1 MHHVGLRSAARTVIS
16 PNTLTDVPRFVS
28 YSCARLY
35 VLVSMANRRCTY
47 FEQWFTHFFSFK
59 NIVIGEELLF
69 EDTGVDGIS
78 RDMSMNVDRTQGYG
92 DKVRVGSTYTRSDKS
107 YSSQAP
113 DSPGG
118 SIGSIASRGSD
129 AARSIKSLTSLRSQK
144 ERMMP

>member
-1 MHHVGLRSAARTVIS
+1 M
-16 PNTLTDVPRFVS
+16 
-28 YSCARLY
+28 
-35 VLVSMANRRCTY
+35 
-47 FEQWFTHFFSFK
+47 
-59 NIVIGEELLF
+59 IGEELLF
-69 EDTGVDGIS
+69 EDTTVDAIS
-78 RDMSMNVDRTQGYG
+78 REMTMNVDRTQGYV

-107 YSSQAP
+107 YTSQAP